1 MAFRTLY
8 KTLFEIELLHS
19 YFLDDGLS
27 LFISMNDDDKKEQL
41 KKYNF
46 LDYIN
51 IIPSYATQGI
61 LKNHKL
67 VLRKGL
73 KGFRIL
79 GSVVEENDKFKLH
92 RFLENDLKL
101 TFLVYIKDYLFD
113 NYTELTKTD
122 NRLYY
127 FSNIKPATETDPYSY
142 IPLSSSSDLITDDF
156 LLTEEST
163 RQLWFDLEQDNIRA
177 EITKRLDLVAELK
190 NDDLITDE
198 GKQILDQSIQKE
210 HGRGLL
216 GIIELRMIG
225 DNTMDVIEIDS
236 TDPNDI
242 KSFLLN
248 PTPAYKLHF
257 ENRKTIWKYI
267 KKSDENELETSSVK
281 PLTRNGFI
289 EIDPDT
295 DFSGPLPTD
304 IDKYIFPNPTANII
318 KQITDENTNITTT
331 YSEIFI

>member
-27 LFISMNDDDKKEQL
+27 PYISMNDDDKKEQL

-51 IIPSYATQGI
+51 VIPTYATQAT
-61 LKNHKL
+61 LRNHKL

-73 KGFRIL
+73 DSFRIL
-79 GSVVEENDKFKLH
+79 GSVIEENNKFKSH

-101 TFLVYIKDYLFD
+101 TFLVYIKDHLFD
-113 NYTELTKTD
+113 NYTELTQTD

-127 FSNIKPATETDPYSY
+127 FSNRQPSTEADPYSY
-142 IPLSSSSDLITDDF
+142 IHLSSSNDLITDDF

-177 EITKRLDLVAELK
+177 EIATRLDLVAELD
-190 NDDLITDE
+190 NDDLVTDE
-198 GKQILDQSIQKE
+198 GKKIIDQYIQKE
-210 HGRGLL
+210 QGRGLL
-216 GIIELRMIG
+216 GIIELQMVG
-225 DNTMDVIEIDS
+225 DDNMDVLEIDS

-242 KSFLLN
+242 KSFLLD
-248 PTPAYKLHF
+248 PTPVYKLHF
-257 ENRKTIWKYI
+257 QNRKTIWKYI

-289 EIDPDT
+289 EIDPDA

-304 IDKYIFPNPTANII
+304 IDKYIFPNPTVNII
-318 KQITDENTNITTT
+318 KQITDVNTNITTT

>member
-8 KTLFEIELLHS
+8 KTLFTIDLLHS
-19 YFLDDGLS
+19 YFLNDGLS
-27 LFISMNDDDKKEQL
+27 PYISMNEEDKKEQL

-51 IIPSYATQGI
+51 VIPSYASQVK

-67 VLRKGL
+67 ILRKGL
-73 KGFRIL
+73 DGFRVLASSI
-79 GSVVEENDKFKLH
+79 EENNRFKSNRL
-92 RFLENDLKL
+92 LGNDLKL
-101 TFLVYIKDYLFD
+101 TFLVYVKDYLFD

-127 FSNIKPATETDPYSY
+127 FSNIKPVTEANPYSY
-142 IPLSSSSDLITDDF
+142 IPLSSSNDLITDDF

-163 RQLWFDLEQDNIRA
+163 RQLWYDLEQDDIRV
-177 EITKRLDLVAELK
+177 EINKRLDLIAELE

-198 GKQILDQSIQKE
+198 GQRIIDQSIQKE
-210 HGRGLL
+210 QGKGLL
-216 GIIELRMIG
+216 GIIELQMIG
-225 DNTMDVIEIDS
+225 DNNTDIIEIDN
-236 TDPNDI
+236 TNPNEV
-242 KSFLLN
+242 KSFLLD
-248 PTPAYKLHF
+248 PIPAFKLHF
-257 ENRKTIWKYI
+257 DNRKTIWKYI

-318 KQITDENTNITTT
+318 KEITDENTNITTT

>member
-8 KTLFEIELLHS
+8 KTLLKVELLHS
-19 YFLDDGLS
+19 YFLDDGS
-27 LFISMNDDDKKEQL
+27 STYVSMNDDEKKIQL
-41 KKYNF
+41 RKYNF

-51 IIPSYATQGI
+51 VVPSYATQVT

-73 KGFRIL
+73 DSFRIL
-79 GSVVEENDKFKLH
+79 GNVIEEGNKFKSN
-92 RFLENDLKL
+92 RFLGNDIKL

-113 NYTELTKTD
+113 NYTELAGTD

-127 FSNIKPATETDPYSY
+127 FSNIKPTTEPDPYSY
-142 IPLSSSSDLITDDF
+142 IPLSASNDLITEDF

-163 RQLWFDLEQDNIRA
+163 RQLWYNLEQDNIRA
-177 EITKRLDLVAELK
+177 EIRKRLDLIADLEE
-190 NDDLITDE
+190 DDLITDQ
-198 GKQILDQSIQKE
+198 GKQIINQSIQKE
-210 HGRGLL
+210 QGKGLL
-216 GIIELRMIG
+216 GIIDLQMIG
-225 DNTMDVIEIDS
+225 DNNMDVVEIDA

-242 KSFLLN
+242 KSFLLD
-248 PTPAYKLHF
+248 PMPAYKLHF

-267 KKSDENELETSSVK
+267 KKSDDNELETSSLK

-289 EIDPDT
+289 EIDPNT
-295 DFSGPLPTD
+295 DFPGPLPSD
-304 IDKYIFPNPTANII
+304 IDKYIFPNPTVNII

>member
-8 KTLFEIELLHS
+8 KTLFNIEIHHS

-27 LFISMNDDDKKEQL
+27 PYISMNDEEKRIQL

-51 IIPSYATQGI
+51 VIPTYATQAI
-61 LKNHKL
+61 LGNHKL

-73 KGFRIL
+73 DGFRVL
-79 GSVVEENDKFKLH
+79 SSVIEENDRFKSL

-101 TFLVYIKDYLFD
+101 TFLVYVKDYLFD
-113 NYTELTKTD
+113 NYTELSKAD

-127 FSNIKPATETDPYSY
+127 FSNSKPITEADPYSY
-142 IPLSSSSDLITDDF
+142 IPLGSSNDLITDEF

-177 EITKRLDLVAELK
+177 EIKKRLDLIAELE
-190 NDDLITDE
+190 NDDLLTDE
-198 GKQILDQSIQKE
+198 GKQIIDQSVQKDR
-210 HGRGLL
+210 GKGLL
-216 GIIELRMIG
+216 GIIELQMIG
-225 DNTMDVIEIDS
+225 DNNMDIIEIDN

-242 KSFLLN
+242 KSFLLD
-248 PTPAYKLHF
+248 PTPTYKLHF

-295 DFSGPLPTD
+295 DFTGPLPVD
-304 IDKYIFPNPTANII
+304 IDKYIFPNPTANIV
-318 KQITDENTNITTT
+318 KQTTDVNTNITTT

>member
-8 KTLFEIELLHS
+8 KTLFTVDILHS

-27 LFISMNDDDKKEQL
+27 SYLAMNDDEKKVQL

-51 IIPSYATQGI
+51 VIPSYATQAA
-61 LKNHKL
+61 LRNHKL
-67 VLRKGL
+67 VLRKGQDS
-73 KGFRIL
+73 FRIL
-79 GSVVEENDKFKLH
+79 GSVIEENNKFKLN

-122 NRLYY
+122 NKLYY
-127 FSNIKPATETDPYSY
+127 FSNIKPATEADPYSY
-142 IPLSSSSDLITDDF
+142 IPLSSLNDLITDDF

-163 RQLWFDLEQDNIRA
+163 RQLWFDMEQDNIRA
-177 EITKRLDLVAELK
+177 EITKRLDLVAELDS
-190 NDDLITDE
+190 DDLVTDE

-210 HGRGLL
+210 QGRGLL
-216 GIIELRMIG
+216 GIIELQMIG

-236 TDPNDI
+236 TDPDDI
-242 KSFLLN
+242 KSFLLE
-248 PTPAYKLHF
+248 PIPEYKLHF

-267 KKSDENELETSSVK
+267 KKSDANELETSSVK

-318 KQITDENTNITTT
+318 KQVTDENTNITTT

>member
-27 LFISMNDDDKKEQL
+27 PYLSMNDDEKKEQL

-46 LDYIN
+46 SDYIN
-51 IIPSYATQGI
+51 VIPSYATHGT
-61 LKNHKL
+61 LRNHKL
-67 VLRKGL
+67 ILRKGIE
-73 KGFRIL
+73 GFRIL
-79 GSVVEENDKFKLH
+79 GSVIEENDKFKSH
-92 RFLENDLKL
+92 RILQNDLKL
-101 TFLVYIKDYLFD
+101 TFLIYIKDYLFD
-113 NYTELTKTD
+113 NYTELIKTD

-127 FSNIKPATETDPYSY
+127 FSNIKPATEANPYSY
-142 IPLSSSSDLITDDF
+142 IPLSSSNDLITDDF

-163 RQLWFDLEQDNIRA
+163 RQLWFDLEQDNIRT
-177 EITKRLDLVAELK
+177 EITKRLDLVSELD
-190 NDDLITDE
+190 NEDLITDE
-198 GKQILDQSIQKE
+198 GKQIIDQAIQKE
-210 HGRGLL
+210 QGKGLL
-216 GIIELRMIG
+216 GIIELQMIG
-225 DNTMDVIEIDS
+225 DNAMDVIEIDN

-242 KSFLLN
+242 KSFLLD
-248 PTPAYKLHF
+248 PTPEYKLHF

-318 KQITDENTNITTT
+318 KQVTDENTNITTT

>member
-8 KTLFEIELLHS
+8 KTMFTIDLLHS
-19 YFLDDGLS
+19 YFLNDGVS
-27 LFISMNDDDKKEQL
+27 PYISMNDDDKKEQL
-41 KKYNF
+41 KKHNF

-51 IIPSYATQGI
+51 VIPSYATQVK

-67 VLRKGL
+67 ILRKGL
-73 KGFRIL
+73 DGFRVL
-79 GSVVEENDKFKLH
+79 ASVIEENNKFKTH
-92 RFLENDLKL
+92 RLLENDLKL
-101 TFLVYIKDYLFD
+101 TFLVYVKDYLFD

-127 FSNIKPATETDPYSY
+127 FSNIKPATEVDPYSY
-142 IPLSSSSDLITDDF
+142 VPLSSSNDLITDDF
-156 LLTEEST
+156 SLTEEST
-163 RQLWFDLEQDNIRA
+163 RQLWYDTEQDNIRT
-177 EITKRLDLVAELK
+177 EIKKRLDLIAELDE
-190 NDDLITDE
+190 DDLITDE
-198 GKQILDQSIQKE
+198 GKKILDQSIQKE
-210 HGRGLL
+210 QSKGLL
-216 GIIELRMIG
+216 GIIELQMIG
-225 DNTMDVIEIDS
+225 DNTMDVIEIDN
-236 TDPNDI
+236 TDLNDI
-242 KSFLLN
+242 KSFLLD
-248 PTPAYKLHF
+248 PIPAYKLHF

>member
-8 KTLFEIELLHS
+8 KTLLKVELLHS
-19 YFLDDGLS
+19 YFLDDGS
-27 LFISMNDDDKKEQL
+27 STYVSMNDDEKKIQL
-41 KKYNF
+41 RKYNF

-51 IIPSYATQGI
+51 VVPSYATQVT

-67 VLRKGL
+67 VLRKGMDS
-73 KGFRIL
+73 FRIL
-79 GSVVEENDKFKLH
+79 GNVIEEGNKFKSN
-92 RFLENDLKL
+92 RFLGNDLKL

-113 NYTELTKTD
+113 NYTELAGTD

-127 FSNIKPATETDPYSY
+127 FSNIKPTTEPDPYSY
-142 IPLSSSSDLITDDF
+142 IPLSTSNDLITEDF

-163 RQLWFDLEQDNIRA
+163 RQLWYNLEQDNIRA
-177 EITKRLDLVAELK
+177 EIRKRLDLIADLEE
-190 NDDLITDE
+190 DDLITDQ
-198 GKQILDQSIQKE
+198 GKQIINQSIQKE
-210 HGRGLL
+210 QGKGLL
-216 GIIELRMIG
+216 GIIDLQMIG
-225 DNTMDVIEIDS
+225 DNNMDVVEIDA

-242 KSFLLN
+242 KSFLLD
-248 PTPAYKLHF
+248 PMPAYKLHF

-267 KKSDENELETSSVK
+267 KKSDDNELETSSLK

-289 EIDPDT
+289 EIDPNT
-295 DFSGPLPTD
+295 DFPGPLPSD
-304 IDKYIFPNPTANII
+304 IDKYIFPNPTVNII